1 MEKIEIDFEI
11 KKEQVDGMLAAEL
24 QEQLKDAISSNISGR
39 ISDSIENGKYVS
51 IEPNDREGYDISLSI
66 VIIDKEM
73 LDEAIGQTIDKITSY
88 CSDISFDDIKTIL
101 APLSFNKEESEEE

>member
-1 MEKIEIDFEI
+1 
-11 KKEQVDGMLAAEL
+11 
-24 QEQLKDAISSNISGR
+24 
-39 ISDSIENGKYVS
+39 
-51 IEPNDREGYDISLSI
+51 